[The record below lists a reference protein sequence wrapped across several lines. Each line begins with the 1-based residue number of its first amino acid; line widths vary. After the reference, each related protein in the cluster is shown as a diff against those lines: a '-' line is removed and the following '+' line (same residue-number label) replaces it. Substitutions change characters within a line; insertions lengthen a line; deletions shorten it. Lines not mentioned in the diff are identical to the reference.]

1 MSHLICPKC
10 EQPLTQD
17 GNQWQCPDRH
27 SYDTA
32 RQGYTNLLLVNQKK
46 SKHPG
51 DDADMVRA
59 RTFFLDAGYYQPVSD
74 AVNALVT
81 RSGSVLDIGCGEG
94 YYTDRLAKHLGRKIA
109 NTSAEAQVIGLDI
122 SRDAVKVACRRNK
135 AIRWLVASGARPP
148 VSPKSIDTII
158 TLFTPLMPAGLD
170 HALSQ
175 DGDVITAYTG
185 KRHLYEL
192 RAQIYD
198 DVNMDE
204 YSPILAMQDAG
215 FKCIEETRVNF
226 RIQPNGN
233 EQLQALLAMTPH
245 RWKVS
250 PDKAAQFA
258 LLESLDIEVDVV
270 LNKFRRQQT
279 S

>member
-10 EQPLTQD
+10 EQALTQTD
-17 GNQWQCPDRH
+17 NQWQCPDRH

-94 YYTDRLAKHLGRKIA
+94 YYTERLANHLLDSDSG
-109 NTSAEAQVIGLDI
+109 VIGLDI
-122 SRDAVKVACRRNK
+122 SREAIKAACRRSKN
-135 AIRWLVASGARPP
+135 IQWLVASGARPP

-226 RIQPNGN
+226 RIKPKGN

>member
-1 MSHLICPKC
+1 MSNFICPKC
-10 EQPLTQD
+10 EQPLTKA

-46 SKHPG
+46 SKNPG
-51 DDADMVRA
+51 DDADMVRS
-59 RTFFLDAGYYQPVSD
+59 RTLFLDAGFYQPISD

-94 YYTDRLAKHLGRKIA
+94 YYTDRLAKHLA
-109 NTSAEAQVIGLDI
+109 SAKSEALVIGLDI

-135 AIRWLVASGARPP
+135 TIRWLVASGARPP
-148 VSPKSIDTII
+148 VSPKSIDTVI
-158 TLFTPLMPAGLD
+158 TLFTPLMPAGLK
-170 HALSQ
+170 HALS
-175 DGDVITAYTG
+175 DNGEVITAYTG

-215 FKCIEETRVNF
+215 FECVEETRVNF
-226 RIQPNGN
+226 RIQPNTN

-258 LLESLDIEVDVV
+258 LLASLDIEVDVV

>member
-10 EQPLTQD
+10 EQALTQT

-46 SKHPG
+46 SKNPG

-59 RTFFLDAGYYQPVSD
+59 RTLFLDAGSYQPISD
-74 AVNALVT
+74 ALNAMVT

-94 YYTDRLAKHLGRKIA
+94 YYTERLTNHMTKHQGALASEI
-109 NTSAEAQVIGLDI
+109 IGLDI
-122 SRDAVKVACRRNK
+122 SREAVKHACRRSK
-135 AIRWLVASGARPP
+135 DICWLVASGARPP
-148 VSPKSIDTII
+148 VAPQSIDTVI

-170 HALSQ
+170 HALST
-175 DGDVITAYTG
+175 DGEVITAYTG

-192 RAQIYD
+192 RTQIYD

-204 YSPILAMQDAG
+204 YSPKLAMQDAG
-215 FKCIEETRVNF
+215 FECVEETRVNF
-226 RIQPNGN
+226 RIQPNTN

-258 LLESLDIEVDVV
+258 LLASLDIEVDVV